1 VGGGGL
7 GAQLYWFDNVGRLL
21 ETWPAHPLNGN
32 PNFVRGDWFGTGK
45 RTYFWF
51 RFKLEQDGNATEYFK
66 GEVYHMFDFDHIGSE
81 QVITLEGG
89 GFGPGGTQTLRVYG
103 YAKAVPHAVKRD
115 AEYRKT
121 IANHT
126 HY

>member
-1 VGGGGL
+1 VGGGL
-7 GAQLYWFDNVGRLL
+7 GAQLYWFDNAGRLL

-32 PNFVRGDWFGTGK
+32 PNFVRGDWYGTGK

-51 RFKLEQDGNATEYFK
+51 RFKLEPDGNSTLYFK

-89 GFGPGGTQTLRVYG
+89 GYGPGGMQTLRVYG

-115 AEYRKT
+115 ADYRKT

>member
-1 VGGGGL
+1 VGGGL
-7 GAQLYWFDNVGRLL
+7 GAQLYWFDNQGKLL

-32 PNFVRGDWFGTGK
+32 PNFVRGDWYGNGK
-45 RTYFWF
+45 RAYFWF
-51 RFKLEQDGNATEYFK
+51 RFKLEPDGNATLFFK
-66 GEVYHMFDFDHIGSE
+66 GEVYHMFDFDSTGAD

-89 GFGPGGTQTLRVYG
+89 TLRVYG
-103 YAKAVPHAVKRD
+103 NANVVPHPVKRD
-115 AEYRKT
+115 AEYRRI